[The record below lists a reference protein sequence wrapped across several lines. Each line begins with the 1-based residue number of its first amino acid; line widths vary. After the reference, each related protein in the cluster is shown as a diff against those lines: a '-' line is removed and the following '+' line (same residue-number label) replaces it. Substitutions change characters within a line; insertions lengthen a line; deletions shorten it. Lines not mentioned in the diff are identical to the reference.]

1 MWLRLMQLRTVQTYA
16 PKDITETDHKVDAL
30 ISLIFCLH
38 LCSME
43 GCVSE
48 LTSETTHVP
57 VGDDSQ
63 SFPCEKPVGGACN
76 STGSSRIIIE
86 TPCA

>member
-63 SFPCEKPVGGACN
+63 SFPCE
-76 STGSSRIIIE
+76 
-86 TPCA
+86 